1 MELFLLKYLRTIHER
16 QEPPL
21 QNTSNF
27 LKKYAVIMFGNLL
40 VAFAVGCIYIP
51 NKIVNGGVS
60 GISNIIY
67 HTFGITPGISMLAVN
82 VIFALIS
89 IKKLGIRFLAS
100 SFVSAIAIS
109 IFADFFVA
117 YVPPVTSNLMLA
129 TIFGGIIYGIGIGLS
144 FIEGASTG
152 GTDILS
158 RFLQAINPHIK
169 IGRVLLAVDASVILL
184 SLITFRQIDL
194 ALYGIIAL
202 SISTYAIDWL
212 IGKLNVSKLAFVVTD
227 KGEEIAK
234 FLTSTSPRGVTIID
248 VTGAYTMD
256 KKTLLMCALKAN
268 EIVEFQRKILE
279 IDEHSFIIFS
289 ESQQIVG
296 NGFRVY
302 S

>member
-1 MELFLLKYLRTIHER
+1 MQKVLKYESLI
-16 QEPPL
+16 
-21 QNTSNF
+21 
-27 LKKYAVIMFGNLL
+27 KKYAIIMLGNLL
-40 VAFAVGCIYIP
+40 VAFAVGCFYIP
-51 NKIVNGGVS
+51 NKIVSGGVS
-60 GISNIIY
+60 GISNIVYNTI
-67 HTFGITPGISMLAVN
+67 GLQPSISMLAVN
-82 VIFALIS
+82 TIFAVVS
-89 IKKLGIRFLAS
+89 FKKLGIKFLAS
-100 SFVSAIAIS
+100 SFISAIAIAVFS
-109 IFADFFVA
+109 DFFVA
-117 YVPPVTSNLMLA
+117 YIPPMTNNLVLA
-129 TIFGGIIYGIGIGLS
+129 TIFGGIIYGIGIGIS
-144 FIEGASTG
+144 FVQGASTG

-169 IGRVLLAVDASVILL
+169 IGRVLLAVDASVIIL

-227 KGEEIAK
+227 KGEEISK

-248 VTGAYTMD
+248 VTGAYTME

-279 IDEHSFIIFS
+279 IDKNSFIIFS

>member
-1 MELFLLKYLRTIHER
+1 MQNLLNDKSLI
-16 QEPPL
+16 
-21 QNTSNF
+21 
-27 LKKYAVIMFGNLL
+27 KKYAIIMFGNIL
-40 VAFAVGCIYIP
+40 VAFAVGCFYIP

-60 GISNIIY
+60 GISNIVYNTI
-67 HTFGITPGISMLAVN
+67 GLQPSISMLAVN
-82 VIFALIS
+82 AIFAIIS
-89 IKKLGIRFLAS
+89 FRKLGIKFLAT
-100 SFVSAIAIS
+100 SFISAAVIAVFSDLFI
-109 IFADFFVA
+109 A
-117 YVPPVTSNLMLA
+117 YVPPITNNLVLA
-129 TIFGGIIYGIGIGLS
+129 AIFGGIIYGFGIGLS
-144 FIEGASTG
+144 FIQGVSTG

-169 IGRVLLAVDASVILL
+169 IGRVLLAVDASIILI

-212 IGKLNVSKLAFVVTD
+212 IGKLNVSKLAFVVTA
-227 KGEEIAK
+227 KGEEISK

-248 VTGAYTMD
+248 VTGAYTME
-256 KKTLLMCALKAN
+256 KKILLMCALKTN

-279 IDEHSFIIFS
+279 IDENSFIIFS

-302 S
+302 N

>member
-1 MELFLLKYLRTIHER
+1 
-16 QEPPL
+16 
-21 QNTSNF
+21 
-27 LKKYAVIMFGNLL
+27 MFGNIL

-67 HTFGITPGISMLAVN
+67 HTIGISPGISMLAIN
-82 VIFALIS
+82 VIFALIAF
-89 IKKLGIRFLAS
+89 KKLGIKFLAT
-100 SFVSAIAIS
+100 SFISASVISVFSDLFIAYI
-109 IFADFFVA
+109 
-117 YVPPVTSNLMLA
+117 PPVTSNLMLA
-129 TIFGGIIYGIGIGLS
+129 SIFGGIIYGFGIGLS
-144 FIEGASTG
+144 FVEGVSTG

-169 IGRVLLAVDASVILL
+169 IGRVLLAVDASVIIL
-184 SLITFRQIDL
+184 SLITFRQFDL
-194 ALYGIIAL
+194 TMYGIIAL

-256 KKTLLMCALKAN
+256 RKTLLLCALKAN
-268 EIVEFQRKILE
+268 EIVEFQRKILD

>member
-1 MELFLLKYLRTIHER
+1 MKT
-16 QEPPL
+16 
-21 QNTSNF
+21 TSSI

-60 GISNIIY
+60 GLSNIIY
-67 HTFGITPGISMLAVN
+67 HTFAITPGISMLVIN
-82 VIFALIS
+82 VLFALIAV
-89 IKKLGIRFLAS
+89 KKLGIKFLAS
-100 SFVSAIAIS
+100 SFLNAIAIAVFS
-109 IFADFFVA
+109 DLFIA
-117 YVPPVTSNLMLA
+117 YVPPVTANPLLA
-129 TIFGGIIYGIGIGLS
+129 TIFGGIIYGFGIGIS
-144 FIEGASTG
+144 FVAGVSTG

-169 IGRVLLAVDASVILL
+169 IGRVLLAVDASVIIL
-184 SLITFRQIDL
+184 SLITFMQIDL

-227 KGEEIAK
+227 RGEEIAK
-234 FLTSTSPRGVTIID
+234 LLTSTSPRGVTIID
-248 VTGAYTMD
+248 VTGAYTMG

-279 IDEHSFIIFS
+279 IDGSAFIIFS